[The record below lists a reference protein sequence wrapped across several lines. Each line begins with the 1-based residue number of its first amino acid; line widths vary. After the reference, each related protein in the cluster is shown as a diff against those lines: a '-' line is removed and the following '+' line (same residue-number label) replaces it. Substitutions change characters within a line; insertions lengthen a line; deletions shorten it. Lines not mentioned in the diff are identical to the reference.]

1 MTTRAVVRVPAST
14 SNLGAGF
21 DCVGVAVDRWLT
33 VTAVIEPESPEPVRV
48 VRDGTLRELAVP
60 PDRDRIVVAFEAACR
75 AAGRAAPHGVVLSAS
90 SDIPVSRGLGS
101 SAAAA
106 VAGAA
111 AANALLRLEFDDQRL
126 IELCSALEGHPDN
139 VVPAV
144 HGGAVLALSSPAP
157 GDGPQAL
164 PALVTASIELHSDL
178 ALVLV
183 IPDFE
188 VETAYMRAALPPAVP
203 HAVASRAAALGAALV
218 AGLTSGHPGLL
229 ELALDDVLHVPYRRE
244 LVRGYDAVV
253 AAARSAGAYGATLS
267 GSGSSLCAVTP
278 RAAASDVAAA
288 MAAAWHDT
296 GIEAETLVCET
307 PAAGYSVVVDRDC
320 ENETAGT
327 NSGVRFFSDPQGGR

>member
-33 VTAVIEPESPEPVRV
+33 VTAVIEPGAPEPVHV
-48 VRDGTLRELAVP
+48 VRQGTLRGLTVP
-60 PDRDRIVVAFEAACR
+60 AGRDRIVVAFEAACR
-75 AAGRAAPHGVVLSAS
+75 AAGRAAPHGVVLTAGSE
-90 SDIPVSRGLGS
+90 IPVSRGLGS
-101 SAAAA
+101 SAAAS

-111 AANALLRLEFDDQRL
+111 AANALLRLEFDDQRVV
-126 IELCSALEGHPDN
+126 ELCSALEGHPDN

-144 HGGAVLALSSPAP
+144 HGGAVLVLSAP
-157 GDGPQAL
+157 SSIESAHAL
-164 PALVTASIELHSDL
+164 PTLVTAPIELHEDL

-188 VETAYMRAALPPAVP
+188 VETGYMRAALPRAVP
-203 HAVASRAAALGAALV
+203 HAVASRAASLGAALI

-229 ELALDDVLHVPYRRE
+229 ELALDDVLHVPYRRA

-253 AAARSAGAYGATLS
+253 AAARAAGAHGATLS

-288 MAAAWHDT
+288 MAAAWHAAGVAAD
-296 GIEAETLVCET
+296 TLVCET

-320 ENETAGT
+320 DGEAAGT
-327 NSGVRFFSDPQGGR
+327 NPGARSFSDPQG